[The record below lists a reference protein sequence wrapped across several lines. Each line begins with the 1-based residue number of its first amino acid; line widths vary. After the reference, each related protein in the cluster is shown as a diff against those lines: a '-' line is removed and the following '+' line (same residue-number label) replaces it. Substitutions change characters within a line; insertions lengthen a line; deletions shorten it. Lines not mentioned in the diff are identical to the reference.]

1 MIRYAD
7 NDRCLDGSFFRIAV
21 KTRKDNKILLS
32 ELKKYIGYIEYKEY
46 KELNGRIKMF
56 INYFSE
62 IRINAF

>member
-32 ELKKYIGYIEYKEY
+32 ELKKYIES
-46 KELNGRIKMF
+46 N
-56 INYFSE
+56 
-62 IRINAF
+62 